1 MSLQMHD
8 RLLWPEGRRKAFT
21 VSYDDGV
28 TQDIRLIELLNRY
41 GIKGTFNL
49 NSGLLGQS
57 GMINVGKKPATHNK
71 VRPEEVKSIYAGHEI
86 ASHGLYHTTICNTDS
101 TRCLNEIL
109 TCRKELEAL
118 MEQPLTGY
126 AYAFGGYDN
135 TVLEA
140 LKDCGITYARTIKAT
155 YNFDIPENFLIWN
168 PTCHHD
174 DEMLPQLT
182 ERFLKDTSPF
192 PLLKLFYVWGHC
204 YEFDQNDNWDHI
216 EGFLERMSGHED
228 IWYATNGE
236 IESYVSAYRRLV
248 FSVDGRFVYNP
259 TCTSVWVGAI
269 GSDAVVKIKSG
280 CVTTLPA
287 PIVL

>member
-71 VRPEEVKSIYAGHEI
+71 VRPEEIKSIYAGHEI

-101 TRCLNEIL
+101 ARCLNEIL

-174 DEMLPQLT
+174 DKMLPQLT

-216 EGFLERMSGHED
+216 EGFLERMSGHKD

-269 GSDAVVKIKSG
+269 GSDAVVEIKSG

>member
-269 GSDAVVKIKSG
+269 GSDTVVEIKSG